1 MEIPEDKIVYRYF
14 GIELR
19 IVFYLSALLFLLL
32 SIFSFKSSF
41 LFSLFS
47 FLIFILIALLT
58 YLDYTR
64 HLLILDWEGVSFCQ
78 LLTKNKS
85 EGAHLYWINIHQIAT
100 LEYGIFKLLKTT
112 RIISEGKVKI
122 RVFSFMEEYPHF
134 LKDLCEKSKS
144 AEIDKLTKDLLGGQ
158 ADF

>member
-1 MEIPEDKIVYRYF
+1 MELPEDKIVYRYF
-14 GIELR
+14 GIERR
-19 IVFYLSALLFLLL
+19 IVFYLTSFIFLLL

-47 FLIFILIALLT
+47 SLIFILTALIT

-64 HLLILDWEGVSFCQ
+64 HLLILDREGMSFSRF
-78 LLTKNKS
+78 LTKKS
-85 EGAHLYWINIHQIAT
+85 ESDHLYWTNVQQIT
-100 LEYGIFKLLKTT
+100 TQEYGIFKLLKVT
-112 RIISEGKVKI
+112 RIISEVKEI
-122 RVFSFMEEYPHF
+122 KVFSFMEDYPHF
-134 LKDLCEKSKS
+134 LKEICEKSKN

>member
-1 MEIPEDKIVYRYF
+1 EDKIVYRYF

-19 IVFYLSALLFLLL
+19 IVFYLTAFIFLLL
-32 SIFSFKSSF
+32 SIFSLKSSF

-47 FLIFILIALLT
+47 FLIFILIALIT

-64 HLLILDWEGVSFCQ
+64 HLLILDRDGISFNQ
-78 LLTKNKS
+78 LLTKKS
-85 EGAHLYWINIHQIAT
+85 EGDHSYWTNIHQVAT

-112 RIISEGKVKI
+112 RIISGGKVKI
-122 RVFSFMEEYPHF
+122 KIFSFMEEYPHF
-134 LKDLCEKSKS
+134 LKDLCEKSKG
-144 AEIDKLTKDLLGGQ
+144 AEIDKLTQDLLTGQ

>member
-1 MEIPEDKIVYRYF
+1 MVIPEDKIVYRYF

-19 IVFYLSALLFLLL
+19 IVFYLTAFIFLLL
-32 SIFSFKSSF
+32 SIFSLKSSF

-47 FLIFILIALLT
+47 FLVFILIALIT

-64 HLLILDWEGVSFCQ
+64 HLLILDRDGISFNQ
-78 LLTKNKS
+78 LLTKKS
-85 EGAHLYWINIHQIAT
+85 EGAHLYWINIQQIAT

-122 RVFSFMEEYPHF
+122 RVFSFMEDYPHF

-144 AEIDKLTKDLLGGQ
+144 A
-158 ADF
+158 